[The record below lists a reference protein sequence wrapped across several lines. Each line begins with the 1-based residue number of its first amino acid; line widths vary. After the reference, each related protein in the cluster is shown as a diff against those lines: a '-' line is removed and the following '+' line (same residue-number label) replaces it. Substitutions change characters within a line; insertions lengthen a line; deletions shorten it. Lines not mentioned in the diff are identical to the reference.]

1 MTNIKNFRE
10 FLNEAEFSNIISQDD
25 DIVKINALDLQ
36 NLIEEFID
44 DKQHYHPIIVFSMN
58 NAKTL
63 AVIQK
68 VAKLEVINLAN
79 TDTKSSHQKPVI
91 LTGIDDAF
99 KQKDKAKS
107 LMDMLLSN
115 NGTGSSKMP
124 AIIIAN
130 NKTDLPTYMT
140 NKLHSVYYD
149 GK

>member
-1 MTNIKNFRE
+1 MKNIKNFDE
-10 FLNEAEFSNIISQDD
+10 FLNESSVNIISDDD

-36 NLIEEFID
+36 NLIKEFIN
-44 DKQHYHPIIVFSMN
+44 DKQDYHPIIVFSMN
-58 NAKTL
+58 NEKTL

-79 TDTKSSHQKPVI
+79 TDIKSSHQKPVI

-99 KQKDKAKS
+99 KQKDKAAS
-107 LMDMLLSN
+107 LMNMLLSN

-140 NKLHSVYYD
+140 NKLHSFYYN